1 LAVIRSV
8 GLAMLILI
16 LLASCAASD
25 VPGEFRYLGSS
36 YYHDISRLISEADFA
51 GRYVLME
58 KLIRRIYEESG
69 LDDLRSF
76 IHQYVMHESEDPY
89 NSYYFLLLGDFYFD
103 EFSPLSEYYYSRLLS
118 EYPDV
123 ILDGYSTHF
132 RALNG
137 LLRQVNDSAKRISY
151 YERLLSDFPG
161 NIDEGLTWYYLAQEY
176 RSDGRFDDYY
186 LALDQFHR
194 NFPETEV
201 PGIPDIHQQVS
212 EELAFHYND
221 RKDWTVPNL
230 NTLIANISSA
240 LRSRNPRLLE
250 RYRAKENFFAMSRF
264 QEITDQNAR
273 PDFDIGLFLT
283 SARRGIVSELISQ
296 NETEAVLHTSGWS
309 YRINDWYFYFR
320 KVDYPADPQIH
331 GNWEWAGI
339 YFGDT
344 L

>member
-194 NFPETEV
+194 NFPKRKYREYRISTSRSAKSS
-201 PGIPDIHQQVS
+201 PSTITTARTGRCPD
-212 EELAFHYND
+212 
-221 RKDWTVPNL
+221 L